1 MDRQTFKEKYH
12 MSLLIA
18 IASSVA
24 VLGEVVLCIFQY
36 INGVFS
42 IWNIAPLAMIG
53 FILFFNIS
61 INKGKSATS
70 REEIAVV
77 DKKSQEMDSNTI
89 VNVHAPIG
97 FGQIMVRLGLMTVMI
112 AVAVGLYFTWQKRIE
127 KYDNVVT
134 ATVIGQEN
142 YTNYRV
148 DYEEYLIDNEM
159 EVTEI
164 RYGTLLLAYNIN
176 GETVYATMNQNMGE
190 VYPDTIEICVNDEGK
205 FLKPYDAAVNVYYF
219 EMIVFAVA
227 GVLMM
232 LSLLFVLPVEFVIF
246 DVMSL
251 IGATLMFLLNSQF
264 LANMLYVDMTA
275 FLGLFF
281 FLGLFGMIGTLFTK
295 IFDK

>member
-1 MDRQTFKEKYH
+1 
-12 MSLLIA
+12 MSLIIV

-24 VLGEVVLCIFQY
+24 VLGEVALCIFQY

-77 DKKSQEMDSNTI
+77 DKKSQEMDSNAI
-89 VNVHAPIG
+89 VDVHAPMG
-97 FGQIMVRLGLMTVMI
+97 FGQIIIRLALMTVMI
-112 AVAVGLYFTWQKRIE
+112 AAAVGLYFTWQKRIE

-142 YTNYRV
+142 YTNYKV
-148 DYEEYLIDNEM
+148 DYERYLIDNEM

-164 RYGTLLLAYNIN
+164 RYGTLLLSYNIN

-205 FLKPYDAAVNVYYF
+205 FLKPYDAAVNVYYY
-219 EMIVFAVA
+219 EMIIFAVA

-232 LSLLFVLPVEFVIF
+232 LSLLFVLPMEFVIF

-281 FLGLFGMIGTLFTK
+281 FLGLFGMIGTVFTK